1 MSDFVQYLSFMT
13 KLLVDLPAMEKEFGL
28 IAKMYAVA
36 DEFDVPLPPEELALY
51 RTLLPSFSH
60 LKVRA
65 QHAPKFLWSIVCQFA
80 T

>member
-1 MSDFVQYLSFMT
+1 MT
-13 KLLVDLPAMEKEFGL
+13 KLLVDLPGMEKEFGL

-60 LKVRA
+60 LKVW
-65 QHAPKFLWSIVCQFA
+65 KYCLIVVECTDNFA
-80 T
+80 WCLIV